1 MMQLCCIFIK
11 YNNYGVLIKAM
22 KGKIYFYPSRSY
34 EIAIYDRNF
43 IEPCREQMIN
53 GHQAVEVMN
62 YLNGKISNQK
72 MLPSRGSH
80 DVVIYDCM
88 GYFRCQKER
97 VGDYLL
103 EQVLNYLANSSGS
116 DKIKPAPSNNVQ
128 TQLMRN
134 FK

>member
-1 MMQLCCIFIK
+1 MT
-11 YNNYGVLIKAM
+11 NER
-22 KGKIYFYPSRSY
+22 YFYASKNY
-34 EIAIYDRNF
+34 EIVIYNRNLN
-43 IEPCREQMIN
+43 ELCREQMIN

-88 GYFRCQKER
+88 GYFCRQKER
-97 VGDYLL
+97 VEDHLL
-103 EQVLNYLANSSGS
+103 ENILNYLANSSGS
-116 DKIKPAPSNNVQ
+116 DKIEPAPLNNVKTQ
-128 TQLMRN
+128 TMRN

>member
-1 MMQLCCIFIK
+1 MQLCCIFIK
-11 YNNYGVLIKAM
+11 YTNYGVLIKVM

-34 EIAIYDRNF
+34 EIVIYDRNLNA
-43 IEPCREQMIN
+43 PCCEQMIN

-72 MLPSRGSH
+72 MLTSRGSH
-80 DVVIYDCM
+80 DLVIYDCK
-88 GYFRCQKER
+88 GYLSCQKER
-97 VGDYLL
+97 VDDHLL
-103 EQVLNYLANSSGS
+103 ENILNYLANLSGS
-116 DKIKPAPSNNVQ
+116 DKMKPAPSNNVQ

>member
-1 MMQLCCIFIK
+1 MLHICKLYQLW
-11 YNNYGVLIKAM
+11 GLIKAM

-53 GHQAVEVMN
+53 GHQAAEVMN

-72 MLPSRGSH
+72 MLPLRGSH
-80 DVVIYDCM
+80 DLVIYDCTR
-88 GYFRCQKER
+88 YFRCQKER
-97 VGDYLL
+97 AEDHLL
-103 EQVLNYLANSSGS
+103 ENILNYLANSSGS
-116 DKIKPAPSNNVQ
+116 HKIEPAPLNNVK
-128 TQLMRN
+128 TQSMRN

>member
-1 MMQLCCIFIK
+1 MKTTRIF
-11 YNNYGVLIKAM
+11 YA
-22 KGKIYFYPSRSY
+22 SRRY
-34 EIAIYDRNF
+34 DIAIYDRNF
-43 IEPCREQMIN
+43 IEPCREQVIN
-53 GHQAVEVMN
+53 GHQAAEVMN

-72 MLPSRGSH
+72 MLPLRGSH
-80 DVVIYDCM
+80 DLVIYDCK
-88 GYFRCQKER
+88 GYLSCQQER

-103 EQVLNYLANSSGS
+103 EQVLNYLANSGGS

>member
-1 MMQLCCIFIK
+1 MKTTKIF
-11 YNNYGVLIKAM
+11 YA
-22 KGKIYFYPSRSY
+22 SRSY
-34 EIAIYDRNF
+34 EIVIYDRNLNA
-43 IEPCREQMIN
+43 PCHEEMIN

-72 MLPSRGSH
+72 MFSPRGIH
-80 DVVIYDCM
+80 DLVIYDCK
-88 GYFRCQKER
+88 GYLSCQQER